1 MGQRVKSSPRITVN
15 NEELVARS
23 FTYLVSTISD
33 DISLN
38 KKLDRSIGKACATFS
53 RLSERV
59 WDNKKMTVKTK
70 ISVYSACVISTLL
83 YGNESW
89 AIYDTQEKRLNT
101 LHMKFLKHVLGNKW
115 DARVTNNEVAHHSG
129 IGSLY
134 SILRLRSLGHV
145 YRMSDGRIPKD
156 LLYGDLAL
164 SKRSQGHPR
173 QCFISVCK
181 ADQRNIVI
189 GVDYWEQLATN
200 RDSRSKARCGET

>member
-89 AIYDTQEKRLNT
+89 AIYDTQEKRLIT
-101 LHMKFLKHVLGNKW
+101 LHMKFLKHVLSNKW
-115 DARVTNNEVAHHSG
+115 DARVTNN
-129 IGSLY
+129 
-134 SILRLRSLGHV
+134 
-145 YRMSDGRIPKD
+145 K
-156 LLYGDLAL
+156 
-164 SKRSQGHPR
+164 
-173 QCFISVCK
+173 
-181 ADQRNIVI
+181 
-189 GVDYWEQLATN
+189 
-200 RDSRSKARCGET
+200 